1 MTPGTFFDAN
11 INYLGETVVIWDMK
25 EYFNNAKW
33 REDAIRRSRKRALD
47 YVDLSSLEHGKRR
60 RKKQVV
66 VTKKKE
72 EEEEEEQQ
80 NDDDGEGESAAA
92 KKMQDKAATTA
103 LEMSSKKPMSRK
115 KRFKSICEELYQQ
128 SLAKKSG

>member
-47 YVDLSSLEHGKRR
+47 YVDLSSLEHGKTR

-66 VTKKKE
+66 VMKKKE
-72 EEEEEEQQ
+72 EEEEQQQ

-92 KKMQDKAATTA
+92 KEMQDKAATTA